1 MRLLPA
7 LSLVVITACASSG
20 SSSTSTSATR
30 PTQDVRIEGAGT
42 LTTVASGPA
51 TSTSTLPYAIDQVW
65 RVLPAVYDS
74 LGIPVTT
81 VDAATHTVGN
91 DGLKVRFRL
100 GKVALSR
107 YLDCGNTQIGA
118 SADSYE
124 VFLVVR
130 THLRPGEGTST
141 AAETALE
148 ASARSVQFAQSA
160 TRCSS
165 KNALEPKVGEL
176 VGKLLAAATP
186 QR

>member
-20 SSSTSTSATR
+20 SSSSTTATR

-51 TSTSTLPYAIDQVW
+51 TSTSTLPFAIDQVW

-81 VDAATHTVGN
+81 VDAATHTIGN

-124 VFLVVR
+124 VYLTVHTR
-130 THLRPGEGTST
+130 LRPGEGAST

-165 KNALEPKVGEL
+165 KSALEPKVGEL
-176 VGKLLAAATP
+176 VGKLLAAAP
-186 QR
+186 SR